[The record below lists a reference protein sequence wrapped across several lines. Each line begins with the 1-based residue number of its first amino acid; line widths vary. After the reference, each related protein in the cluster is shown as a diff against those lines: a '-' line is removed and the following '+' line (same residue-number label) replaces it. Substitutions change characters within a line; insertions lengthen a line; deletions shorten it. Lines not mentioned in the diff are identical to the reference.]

1 MTTMPSVAKTLIP
14 APGLVVENPAGGS
27 APPLFCLFTQDWI
40 TLQTFIAQTL
50 QLPITT
56 GDFEAKYGQF
66 ADEQEVKNCVIA
78 MQGVQALSTDFGDPM
93 ALLNQLATNP
103 AVLQTDVAPTQL
115 YLHIVWFATK
125 LYQTAT
131 TFNQTLGQ
139 LMTILNSV
147 PPAQLPQTLS
157 AILTGP
163 GGLQSSAAEM
173 VVLANALIKDLAQ
186 FNLKL
191 KPKTDVLS
199 DYTAKSST
207 FYQDV
212 VNAVGQDAKD
222 VTTYQDEAD
231 AAFKLWR
238 DLTISAVTTSV
249 GLVVLTGGMALPV
262 AAVAAG
268 VLGDQAKKARDA
280 YDDACH
286 KRDAAAADKQKK
298 MALQND
304 LGAFNRQMG
313 PVNIAADNFL
323 NSLQRVA
330 GVWTN
335 IGSDLDYIARNFTVD
350 KFDGLPAWRDAMML
364 DSATQDWQTIA
375 AKANEYTA
383 NSLVTFKVSQF
394 GDSLPAAPAAR

>member
-1 MTTMPSVAKTLIP
+1 MTTMPSVAKSLIP
-14 APGLVVENPAGGS
+14 APGLVVENPAGGN

-50 QLPITT
+50 QLPIST
-56 GDFEAKYGQF
+56 GDFVAKYGQF
-66 ADEQEVKNCVIA
+66 ADQQEVQNCVAA
-78 MQGVQALSTDFGDPM
+78 MQGVQSLSADFGDPVALM
-93 ALLNQLATNP
+93 AQLATNP
-103 AVLQTDVAPTQL
+103 AVLQTDTAPDQL

-125 LYQTAT
+125 LYQTSR

-139 LMTILNSV
+139 LMTVLNSV
-147 PPAQLPQTLS
+147 PASQLQSTLS
-157 AILTGP
+157 SILTGP
-163 GGLQSSAAEM
+163 GGLQSSAADM
-173 VVLANALIKDLAQ
+173 VTLANALVQKLAQ
-186 FNLKL
+186 FNQKL

-212 VNAVGQDAKD
+212 VNAIGEDAQE

-231 AAFKLWR
+231 AAYKLWR

-249 GLVVLTGGMALPV
+249 GLVVLTGGAALPL

-280 YDDACH
+280 YDDACA

-298 MALQND
+298 MSLQND

-313 PVNIAADNFL
+313 PVNTAADNFL
-323 NSLQRVA
+323 NSLQRVT

-335 IGSDLDYIARNFTVD
+335 IGSDLDYISKNFTLD
-350 KFDGLPAWRDAMML
+350 KFAGLPAWRDAMML
-364 DSATQDWQTIA
+364 DSATQDWQTIGD
-375 AKANEYTA
+375 KASEYTA
-383 NSLVTFKVSQF
+383 NSLVTFKLTTF
-394 GDSLPAAPAAR
+394 GAELPAAPTA